1 MSHAG
6 YRIGVAGWGLSR
18 AVADRF
24 PAGGTHLERYA
35 AVLPAVEINS
45 CFYRH
50 HRPDT
55 YARWAASVP
64 EEFRFSVKLP
74 KAITHDARLEAWE
87 PVLGRFLGETA
98 SLGAKLGC
106 VLVQLPPKLALDAR
120 SADAFF
126 TALRAQYA
134 GPLACEPRHETWAGD
149 AAESLLRAHG
159 IARVAADPARFPGA
173 DRPGGSDR
181 LVYYR
186 LHGSPEIYRSE
197 YPAAYL
203 GRVARELR
211 EAAGRGAETWCIFD
225 NTAAGAAV
233 GNAIALMDRLMDSPG
248 A

>member
-24 PAGGTHLERYA
+24 PAAGTHLERYA

-74 KAITHDARLEAWE
+74 KAITHEARLEAWE
-87 PVLGRFLGETA
+87 PVLGRFLGEIA

-120 SADAFF
+120 RADAFF

-173 DRPGGSDR
+173 DRPAGSDR

-203 GRVARELR
+203 ERVARELR